1 MKQVAG
7 TLRLDLAQYRE
18 LEAFAAFGSDLD
30 AATLKQLTRGERLVE
45 ILKQPQY
52 QPLPMEKQ
60 VTILYAGTKGFLD
73 DLPVDTLAQYEAG
86 LYSFIEDRY
95 PQIFSELKEKEEISD
110 DLDNTLAE
118 ALNTY
123 GEEFQDTIK

>member
-1 MKQVAG
+1 MKQVSG
-7 TLRLDLAQYRE
+7 TLLLDLDQYRE

-30 AATLKQLTRGERLVE
+30 AATVKQLTRGERLVE

-60 VTILYAGTKGFLD
+60 VAILYAGTKGFLD
-73 DLPVDTLAQYEAG
+73 DLPVESLAQYETG

-95 PQIFSELKEKEEISD
+95 PQIVSELKEKQEISD
-110 DLDNTLAE
+110 ELDKTMTE
-118 ALNTY
+118 ALNAY